1 MRLCYFARVREELG
15 LDHEALPLPQ
25 EIVRVDLLVA
35 HLIALRGPLWAET
48 LRADRILVAVN
59 QQIAAFDSAICDNDE
74 VAFFPPMTGG

>member
-15 LDHEALPLPQ
+15 LDHETLPLPQ

-35 HLIALRGPLWAET
+35 HLIALRGSLWAET

-59 QQIAAFDSAICDNDE
+59 QQVAAFDSVICDNDE